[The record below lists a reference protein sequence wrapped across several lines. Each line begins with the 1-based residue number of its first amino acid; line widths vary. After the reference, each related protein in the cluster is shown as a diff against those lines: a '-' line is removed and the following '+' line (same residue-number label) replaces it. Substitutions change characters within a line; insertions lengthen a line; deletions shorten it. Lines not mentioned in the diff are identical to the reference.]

1 MCRRR
6 KIHLPL
12 FLYIL
17 AVMKKAYLAE
27 GKLVP
32 IFFQVGKPKFEE
44 HEGGIMYSINN
55 SMTPDDTLELVLA
68 SLDMYHGDET
78 YLDAFKWA
86 IDATDYL
93 WLQLEKSTK

>member
-1 MCRRR
+1 
-6 KIHLPL
+6 
-12 FLYIL
+12 
-17 AVMKKAYLAE
+17 MKKAYLAE

-32 IFFQVGKPKFEE
+32 IFFQIGKPKFEE